1 MIRFLYICLLR
12 LHPRPFRQRF
22 AGEMLWIFDQAMESR
37 APLMTDAIVSLW
49 RQWALRPHAGSQ
61 PAASVATFRVSDGVP
76 AFYICES
83 FKPRR
88 SALINGWILSVA
100 VFGGLSYAIAHGGG
114 HVRLPAL
121 LIGSHRPH
129 WGLIETQTPPVAS
142 TDLDTAVEVG
152 EERAE
157 IEREERAG
165 TQSWFTVLYFRVMP
179 VLGALDANQDLVI
192 SAYEISNAPAA
203 LRTLDKNGDGKLS
216 AEECGFGGGAT
227 PEGRNDGE
235 PRPEPL
241 RMQRARSA
249 FMRDNPVL
257 AALDADHDGEISA
270 AEIRNAPAA
279 LRAFDKNG
287 DRRLTS
293 GEVLPDP
300 VAIVVSLF
308 LSDFDA
314 NGDGKISRDER
325 LNPNA
330 GRFRDLLDAADQDRD
345 GFVTGEELAKEIRR
359 RAFLSSIL
367 THEQMLAAYRA
378 GNFGSPFPGA
388 NRALKSR

>member
-37 APLMTDAIVSLW
+37 ASLMTDAVVSLW
-49 RQWALRPHAGSQ
+49 RQWALRPHIG
-61 PAASVATFRVSDGVP
+61 PRPDASIATLCATDGVP

-88 SALINGWILSVA
+88 GALINGWILSFA
-100 VFGGLSYAIAHGGG
+100 IFAALSYAIAHGGG
-114 HVRLPAL
+114 HVRLSAL

-129 WGLIETQTPPVAS
+129 GGLIEVQTPPVAS
-142 TDLDTAVEVG
+142 TDLDTTVEVS

-157 IEREERAG
+157 PE
-165 TQSWFTVLYFRVMP
+165 SWFTVLYFRVMP
-179 VLGALDANQDLVI
+179 VLSALDANQDLVI
-192 SAYEISNAPAA
+192 SSYEIANAPTA
-203 LRTLDKNGDGKLS
+203 LRTLDKNGDGRLN
-216 AEECGFGGGAT
+216 AEECGFGGGPA
-227 PEGRNDGE
+227 PDSSSNGE
-235 PRPEPL
+235 PRPVPL
-241 RMQRARSA
+241 RIQRARSA

-257 AALDADHDGEISA
+257 AALDGDHDGEISA

-279 LRAFDKNG
+279 LRTLDKNG
-287 DRRLTS
+287 HRRLTS
-293 GEVLPDP
+293 GDVLPDP
-300 VAIVVSLF
+300 VAIVVSIF
-308 LSDFDA
+308 LSDFDT
-314 NGDGKISRDER
+314 NGDGKISKDER

-330 GRFRDLLDAADQDRD
+330 GRLRDLLDAADQDRD
-345 GFVTGEELAKEIRR
+345 GFVTREELAKEIRR

-367 THEQMLAAYRA
+367 THEQMLAAYRN

-388 NRALKSR
+388 NRALKSRQ

>member
-1 MIRFLYICLLR
+1 MVRFLYACLLR
-12 LHPRPFRQRF
+12 LHPRPFRQRY
-22 AGEMLWIFDQAMESR
+22 AGEMLWIFDQAIDSR
-37 APLMTDAIVSLW
+37 ARLMTDAVVSLW
-49 RQWALRPHAGSQ
+49 RQWALRPQATMQ
-61 PAASVATFRVSDGVP
+61 PAASAATLRAADGVP
-76 AFYICES
+76 SFYTCER

-88 SALINGWILSVA
+88 SALINGWILSIA
-100 VFGGLSYAIAHGGG
+100 IFAALSYAIAHGGG
-114 HVRLPAL
+114 HQRFPPL

-129 WGLIETQTPPVAS
+129 GGLIEVQTPPVAS
-142 TDLDTAVEVG
+142 TDLDTAVEVS

-157 IEREERAG
+157 SE
-165 TQSWFTVLYFRVMP
+165 SWFTVLYFRVMP

-192 SAYEISNAPAA
+192 SSYEISNSPVA
-203 LRTLDKNGDGKLS
+203 LRTLDRNGDGKLT
-216 AEECGFGGGAT
+216 AEECGFGGGPAPDT
-227 PEGRNDGE
+227 NSDSE

-241 RMQRARSA
+241 RIQRARSA

-270 AEIRNAPAA
+270 AEIQNAPAA
-279 LRAFDKNG
+279 LRSLDKNG
-287 DRRLTS
+287 HRRLTS

-308 LSDFDA
+308 LSDFDV
-314 NGDGKISRDER
+314 NGDGKLSKDER

-345 GFVTGEELAKEIRR
+345 GFVTRAELAKEIRR

-367 THEQMLAAYRA
+367 THEQMLAASRNGDFA
-378 GNFGSPFPGA
+378 SPFPAGTVH
-388 NRALKSR
+388 